1 MCSNIKSSNEGDKSK
16 EGEPPNN
23 ATHNKSNMTQNNKRI
38 DDSSDNIIVA
48 DDDKNRLFLND
59 SIERRPNAPTPDQID
74 RTEPD
79 ATFVM
84 HLAGTMSMRCVFLYH
99 VLKAFMAEA

>member
-1 MCSNIKSSNEGDKSK
+1 MCNNIKSSNEGDKSK

-48 DDDKNRLFLND
+48 DDEKIDYFSMIRSSD
-59 SIERRPNAPTPDQID
+59 APTPLRPIKS
-74 RTEPD
+74 T
-79 ATFVM
+79 
-84 HLAGTMSMRCVFLYH
+84 
-99 VLKAFMAEA
+99 VLNPMQPL